1 MHKRLPVVLLASS
14 GLLSST
20 MAQTMPTV
28 PDALAIKKGTPVL
41 TVSASGTQTYEC
53 ARTPKGQFA
62 WSFRAPKADII
73 KDGKTIGQHFAGPTW
88 EFADG
93 TRVVARV
100 AANAPAKDAGDIAWL
115 KLDVTQKAKKGP
127 AAGAK
132 YVLRTDTKGGV
143 LSGACTTDKETR
155 AVPYQAT
162 YVFVK

>member
-1 MHKRLPVVLLASS
+1 MHNRLSVFLFATC
-14 GLLSST
+14 LLSSG
-20 MAQTMPTV
+20 ASAEDMPAT
-28 PDALAIKKGTPVL
+28 PPALAVKKGVAVA
-41 TVSASGTQTYEC
+41 TVSASGTQVYEC

-62 WSFRAPKADII
+62 WSYREPKADLM
-73 KDGKTIGQHFAGPTW
+73 KDGKPAGRHFAGPTW
-88 EFADG
+88 EFSDG

-100 AANAPAKDAGDIAWL
+100 AASTPAKDPADSPWL

-155 AVPYQAT
+155 SVPYQAT